1 MKIRAIASAYPQHE
15 YDAATVAGWVNAD
28 AGFVANKVGVNK
40 RGFLAADETGLDLA
54 AVATEAVLQKA
65 EVQADSI
72 DLLLYV
78 TQTPEYGIPQNS
90 ALLQE
95 RCAMRNDLASFDMGL
110 GCSGYPY
117 ALATAKGLM
126 AAQNLQRALI
136 VTSDPYSKI
145 MDRTDKNT
153 CAVFGDAAT
162 ATLLDCD
169 GTGNIGL
176 CDFGTDGSAHEALI
190 VPAGRGAHPLRSIHS
205 NAAQLSAEE
214 DQYRLHMNGRAVF
227 NFVLKNIPASIDRTL
242 EINRVSKEDVLQ
254 FAIHQGSQFML
265 EQLAARSGISQDKLL
280 MNLSTRGNTVSSSV
294 PLLVEQY
301 MEAPDFR
308 DGPILLSGFGVG
320 LSWCSTV
327 VRFEG
332 VSQPH

>member
-1 MKIRAIASAYPQHE
+1 MKIRAIASAFPQTE
-15 YDAATVAGWVNAD
+15 YDTDTIAAWVGAD
-28 AGFVANKVGVNK
+28 AEFVANKVGVRR

-54 AVATEAVLQKA
+54 AAAAETVLQKVGLEA
-65 EVQADSI
+65 ESI

-95 RCAMRNDLASFDMGL
+95 RCAMRRNLASFDMGL
-110 GCSGYPY
+110 GCSGFPY

-126 AAQNLQRALI
+126 AAQNLERALI

-145 MDRTDKNT
+145 MDRSDKNT

-162 ATLLDCD
+162 ATLLDAD
-169 GTGNIGL
+169 GTGSIGM
-176 CDFGTDGSAHEALI
+176 CDFGTDGSGFQALI
-190 VPAGRGAHPLRSIHS
+190 VPAGRGANPLHSIHS
-205 NAAQLSAEE
+205 DEPRMSA
-214 DQYRLHMNGRAVF
+214 DQDKYRLHMNGRAVF

-242 EINRVSKEDVLQ
+242 AINNVSKEDIRK
-254 FAIHQGSQFML
+254 FAVHQGSQFML
-265 EQLAARSGISQDKLL
+265 EQLAARSGISEDKLL
-280 MNLSTRGNTVSSSV
+280 MNLGTRGNTVSSAV
-294 PLLVEQY
+294 PLLVEEY
-301 MEAPDFR
+301 MNSPEFC
-308 DGPILLSGFGVG
+308 DGPVLLSGFGVG

-332 VSQPH
+332 VS